1 MLLRISDIGAL
12 EIGTD
17 TLVGVSRVYH
27 HYVRV
32 LFQQLANDTVHMERL
47 AASAWPDT
55 EEIGVVRELYGSFLS
70 RDVYGHRQ
78 SLPVGIIG
86 GQRGVLRMLQVLLVK
101 EAQGGIAQ
109 RQEQIVVRIERV
121 GTTWETGHIKLKLV
135 IGRP

>member
-32 LFQQLANDTVHMERL
+32 LFQQLANDAVHVERL
-47 AASAWPDT
+47 AASARPDT

-78 SLPVGIIG
+78 SLPVSIIG
-86 GQRGVLRMLQVLLVK
+86 GQRGILRMLQVLLVK
-101 EAQGGIAQ
+101 EAQGSIAQ
-109 RQEQIVVRIERV
+109 CQEQIIVWIERV
-121 GTTWETGHIKLKLV
+121 GTTRETGHIKLKLV